1 MIESPVLLT
10 AVVVAVTA
18 LAILLDY
25 KIPAFSKIGASLL
38 AIIFG
43 ALLSNL
49 GLVAP
54 SSPVYTAISGPVTSL
69 AIVWLLLAVNLS
81 DLKKAGRRMVGTFL
95 LAIAGSA
102 LGAFVGA
109 LIFAE
114 IFEANTW
121 KLAGTL
127 TGTYSGGSINFVAV
141 GRGLGLSEELFT
153 GATAADNAMTAIWL
167 GTNLILPIWLVN
179 FYPKTMSSND
189 DDLNAKSENPL
200 FKPSALST
208 LDIALLMA
216 IGFVLVAVADWVNLL
231 VPSVPSVLWLTTLA
245 LIFGHIGPFVRS
257 PGAMQLGTL
266 ALNFFFV
273 IIGIYSRIDAILL
286 VGMAVFFYT
295 SIVVG
300 IHGVVVYGVGR
311 MLRMDI
317 GTVTIAS
324 QAAVGGPSSAVAVAV
339 FRGWN
344 ELILPGIAV
353 GLLGYAIGN
362 YLGYGLG
369 HIVRSLGIGL

>member
-141 GRGLGLSEELFT
+141 V
-153 GATAADNAMTAIWL
+153 D
-167 GTNLILPIWLVN
+167 P
-179 FYPKTMSSND
+179 
-189 DDLNAKSENPL
+189 
-200 FKPSALST
+200 
-208 LDIALLMA
+208 
-216 IGFVLVAVADWVNLL
+216 
-231 VPSVPSVLWLTTLA
+231 
-245 LIFGHIGPFVRS
+245 
-257 PGAMQLGTL
+257 
-266 ALNFFFV
+266 
-273 IIGIYSRIDAILL
+273 ILL
-286 VGMAVFFYT
+286 AQA
-295 SIVVG
+295 
-300 IHGVVVYGVGR
+300 H
-311 MLRMDI
+311 DI
-317 GTVTIAS
+317 
-324 QAAVGGPSSAVAVAV
+324 
-339 FRGWN
+339 
-344 ELILPGIAV
+344 
-353 GLLGYAIGN
+353 
-362 YLGYGLG
+362 YLMHQSDSGFCKRE
-369 HIVRSLGIGL
+369 I